1 MVDEAT
7 TEMDKQLKE
16 LEIEVNSLENASSK
30 AKVLRNKANYL
41 AHELELF
48 EDAYLKMNH

>member
-1 MVDEAT
+1 
-7 TEMDKQLKE
+7 MDKQMKE
-16 LEIEVNSLENASSK
+16 LETEINSLENASSR

-48 EDAYLKMNH
+48 EDAYLKIHH